1 MNLQAVM
8 YSVSLPVILGML
20 AIIAAILIV
29 LGFKEKN
36 NPARRIRLL
45 RWGVALIGMTI
56 VLTGFLWYA
65 YWALVHVPLP
75 VSMEDIVILTLF
87 STVGGVAMGMALT
100 MKSS

>member
-1 MNLQAVM
+1 M

-20 AIIAAILIV
+20 AIIATLLIV

-36 NPARRIRLL
+36 DLARRIRLL
-45 RWGVALIGMTI
+45 RWGVALIGMTL

-65 YWALVHVPLP
+65 YWALVHVPLA
-75 VSMEDIVILTLF
+75 VSLEDIIILTLF